1 VSAHRVDRPA
11 KVGVSKRLRPSSRLW
26 GRRSGVLSCAG
37 DGGAVGWPARC
48 EPALEGTDG
57 YYQNW
62 YPIGFAREV
71 GVGQVVAKDFLDG
84 RVVMYR
90 GASGRVAVLS
100 AYRRHLGAAADFIR

>member
-1 VSAHRVDRPA
+1 MAEPSAGRR
-11 KVGVSKRLRPSSRLW
+11 GVSPPW
-26 GRRSGVLSCAG
+26 Q
-37 DGGAVGWPARC
+37 
-48 EPALEGTDG
+48 GTDG

-90 GASGRVAVLS
+90 GRAAGWRCSPPTAATS
-100 AYRRHLGAAADFIR
+100 ARPRTSSAD

>member
-1 VSAHRVDRPA
+1 MPTAMAESP
-11 KVGVSKRLRPSSRLW
+11 G
-26 GRRSGVLSCAG
+26 GRRG
-37 DGGAVGWPARC
+37 DTMPRQGS
-48 EPALEGTDG
+48 DG
-57 YYQNW
+57 YDQTW
-62 YPIGFAREV
+62 YPIVLSREV

>member
-1 VSAHRVDRPA
+1 VFCPVPAMAEPSAGRR
-11 KVGVSKRLRPSSRLW
+11 GVSPPW
-26 GRRSGVLSCAG
+26 Q
-37 DGGAVGWPARC
+37 
-48 EPALEGTDG
+48 GTDG